1 MPALLLNQCES
12 NSQSAGC
19 DVEVYPTINKIIYLI
34 EDYHTSERIIK
45 QPELYGLTNVERRVL
60 SSLNI

>member
-1 MPALLLNQCES
+1 MVINLVHT

-19 DVEVYPTINKIIYLI
+19 DVEVYLTINKTIYLI

-45 QPELYGLTNVERRVL
+45 QPELHGLTNVERRAYL
-60 SSLNI
+60 L